1 MSSFCVLGPEYARIT
16 QRSTYMV
23 RCGEIGG
30 ALFLSKSNG
39 LQTAESRE
47 QACFFGLASASQARD
62 LSALFLNLS

>member
-1 MSSFCVLGPEYARIT
+1 
-16 QRSTYMV
+16 MV

-47 QACFFGLASASQARD
+47 QACFFGLASASQTRD
-62 LSALFLNLS
+62 LTVLFLNLS